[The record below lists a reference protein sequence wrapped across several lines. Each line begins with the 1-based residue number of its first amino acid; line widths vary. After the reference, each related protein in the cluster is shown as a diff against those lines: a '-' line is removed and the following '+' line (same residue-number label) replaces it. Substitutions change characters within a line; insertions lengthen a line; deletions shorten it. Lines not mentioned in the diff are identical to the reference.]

1 MEIQQIMEKNFK
13 NVIVKGEEYP
23 LHFIRKILSYLVTI
37 TQISVFTTMI
47 LGESIKPFL
56 INIIP
61 NYLID
66 WIIENKLLSLIIS
79 FFAGNIL
86 QSNISNTG
94 AFEIFY
100 NGNQIWSKLQTGNV
114 PNINQLIML
123 LNQNGANFLKI
134 NFIIE

>member
-23 LHFIRKILSYLVTI
+23 LHFIRKILSYVVTI

-56 INIIP
+56 INFIP

-66 WIIENKLLSLIIS
+66 WIIENKLLSLVIS

-86 QSNISNTG
+86 QSSISNTG

-123 LNQNGANFLKI
+123 LNQNGANFLK
-134 NFIIE
+134 N

>member
-23 LHFIRKILSYLVTI
+23 LNFIRKILSYVVTI

-56 INIIP
+56 INFIP

-66 WIIENKLLSLIIS
+66 WIIENKLLSLVIS

-86 QSNISNTG
+86 QSSISNTG

-123 LNQNGANFLKI
+123 LNQNGANFLK
-134 NFIIE
+134 N

>member
-23 LHFIRKILSYLVTI
+23 LNFIRKILSYVVTI

-56 INIIP
+56 INFIP

-123 LNQNGANFLKI
+123 LNQNGANFLK
-134 NFIIE
+134 N

>member
-23 LHFIRKILSYLVTI
+23 LNFIRKILSYVVTI

-56 INIIP
+56 INFIP

-66 WIIENKLLSLIIS
+66 WIIENKLLSLVIS

-123 LNQNGANFLKI
+123 LNQNGANFLK
-134 NFIIE
+134 N

>member
-100 NGNQIWSKLQTGNV
+100 NGNQFWSKLQTGNV

-123 LNQNGANFLKI
+123 LNQNGANFLK
-134 NFIIE
+134 N

>member
-1 MEIQQIMEKNFK
+1 MEIQQIMEKNFQ

-123 LNQNGANFLKI
+123 LNQNGANFLK
-134 NFIIE
+134 N

>member
-56 INIIP
+56 INIVP
-61 NYLID
+61 GYLID

-123 LNQNGANFLKI
+123 LNQNGANFLK
-134 NFIIE
+134 N

>member
-94 AFEIFY
+94 AFEIY
-100 NGNQIWSKLQTGNV
+100 CNEKLVWSAVNNNKKV
-114 PNINQLIML
+114 PNLDGIIMMINKYGGKLIRR
-123 LNQNGANFLKI
+123 
-134 NFIIE
+134 

>member
-114 PNINQLIML
+114 PNINQLML
-123 LNQNGANFLKI
+123 ILNQNGANFLK
-134 NFIIE
+134 N

>member
-23 LHFIRKILSYLVTI
+23 LLFIRKILSYLVTI

-123 LNQNGANFLKI
+123 LNQNGANFLK
-134 NFIIE
+134 N

>member
-86 QSNISNTG
+86 QSSISNTG

-123 LNQNGANFLKI
+123 LNQNGANFLK
-134 NFIIE
+134 N

>member
-23 LHFIRKILSYLVTI
+23 LNFIRKILSYVVTI

-123 LNQNGANFLKI
+123 LNQNGANFLK
-134 NFIIE
+134 N

>member
-114 PNINQLIML
+114 PNINQLIQI
-123 LNQNGANFLKI
+123 LNQ
-134 NFIIE
+134 

>member
-123 LNQNGANFLKI
+123 LNQNGANFLK
-134 NFIIE
+134 N

>member
-13 NVIVKGEEYP
+13 NVIVNGEEYP

-66 WIIENKLLSLIIS
+66 WIIENKLRSFIIM
-79 FFAGNIL
+79 FFVGNFL
-86 QSNISNTG
+86 QNFISNTG

-100 NGNQIWSKLQTGNV
+100 NGNQIWSKIQNGNV
-114 PNINQLIML
+114 PNINQLIQI
-123 LNQNGANFLKI
+123 LNQRGAYFLK
-134 NFIIE
+134 N

>member
-23 LHFIRKILSYLVTI
+23 LNFIRKILSYVVTI

-56 INIIP
+56 INIVP
-61 NYLID
+61 GYLID

-123 LNQNGANFLKI
+123 LNQNGANFLK
-134 NFIIE
+134 N

>member
-47 LGESIKPFL
+47 LEESIKPFL

-123 LNQNGANFLKI
+123 LNQNGANFLK
-134 NFIIE
+134 N

>member
-1 MEIQQIMEKNFK
+1 MEIQQIMEKNFQ

-56 INIIP
+56 INIVP
-61 NYLID
+61 GYLID

-123 LNQNGANFLKI
+123 LNQNGANFLK
-134 NFIIE
+134 N